1 MTTVLVTRPAG
12 AGDPLVAELEVHGYR
27 VSAVPTV
34 VTRRISVVWPDL
46 TRYDWIVLTSAA
58 GVSSLPGTVG
68 GPRWAVVGTSTADAL
83 RARGVEA
90 DFVPEVANGAAL
102 GATLPDPDGA
112 RVLLVRAS
120 LGGADLPAALRAR
133 GALVEELTVYETVEG
148 PAASAAGLLSAVSL
162 PDLAAIVFASGSA
175 VRGYIKLGGRTDRPA
190 ITIGPRTTAVARK
203 FGFGVVVEAATPTV
217 RDLAAAVVRAI
228 PVEVREDA

>member
-12 AGDPLVAELEVHGYR
+12 AGDPLVAELEARGYR
-27 VSAVPTV
+27 VRAVPTV
-34 VTRRISVVWPDL
+34 VTRPISVEWPDL

-58 GVSSLPGTVG
+58 GVSSLPGTAG
-68 GPRWAVVGTSTADAL
+68 GPRWAVVGASTADAL

-90 DFVPEVANGAAL
+90 DFVPEEANGTAL
-102 GATLPDPDGA
+102 GETLPGAEGA

-120 LGGADLPAALRAR
+120 LGGADLPTALRAR
-133 GALVEELTVYETVEG
+133 GAIVEELTAYETVEG
-148 PAASAAGLLSAVSL
+148 PAAAAAGVMSAVSL

-175 VRGYIKLGGRTDRPA
+175 VRGYVKLGGRTDLPA
-190 ITIGPRTTAVARK
+190 ITIGPRTAAVARES
-203 FGFGVVVEAATPTV
+203 GFGVVVEAATPNV

-228 PVEVREDA
+228 PVEVRKDA

>member
-12 AGDPLVAELEVHGYR
+12 AGDPLVAELEARGYR

-34 VTRRISVVWPDL
+34 VTRPISVEWPDL

-58 GVSSLPGTVG
+58 GVSSLPGIVG
-68 GPRWAVVGTSTADAL
+68 GPRWAAVGESTASAL

-90 DFVPEVANGAAL
+90 DFVPDDSNGAAL

-120 LGGADLPAALRAR
+120 LGGADLPATLRAR

-148 PAASAAGLLSAVSL
+148 PAESAVALVSATYM
-162 PDLAAIVFASGSA
+162 PDLAAVVFASGSA
-175 VRGYIKLGGRTDRPA
+175 VRGYVKLGGRIDVPA
-190 ITIGPRTTAVARK
+190 ITIGPRTSAVVREV
-203 FGFGVVVEAATPTV
+203 GFGVVVEAATPTV
-217 RDLAAAVVRAI
+217 RDLAAAVTEAVPI
-228 PVEVREDA
+228 EVRSDA

>member
-12 AGDPLVAELEVHGYR
+12 AGDPLVAALEAHGYR
-27 VSAVPTV
+27 VSAVPTA
-34 VTRRISVVWPDL
+34 VTRPVSVEWPDL
-46 TRYDWIVLTSAA
+46 NLYDWIVLTSAA
-58 GVSSLPGTVG
+58 GVSSLPGIVG
-68 GPRWAVVGTSTADAL
+68 GPRWAVVGESTADAL
-83 RARGVEA
+83 RARGVDA
-90 DFVPEVANGAAL
+90 DFVPLVANGAAL

-133 GALVEELTVYETVEG
+133 GALVDELTVYETVEG
-148 PAASAAGLLSAVSL
+148 PATSAARLMSAVSL

-175 VRGYIKLGGRTDRPA
+175 VRGYVKLGGRTDLPA
-190 ITIGPRTTAVARK
+190 ITIGPRTTAVARE
-203 FGFGVVVEAATPTV
+203 FGFGVVVEATTPNV

-228 PVEVREDA
+228 PIEVPKDA

>member
-1 MTTVLVTRPAG
+1 MTTVLVTRPAA
-12 AGDPLVAELEVHGYR
+12 AGDPLVAELEAHGYW
-27 VSAVPTV
+27 VIAVPTV
-34 VTRRISVVWPDL
+34 VTRPISVEWPDL

-58 GVSSLPGTVG
+58 GVSFLPGIAG
-68 GPRWAVVGTSTADAL
+68 GPRWAVVGESTADAL

-90 DFVPEVANGAAL
+90 DFVPEEANGAAL
-102 GATLPDPDGA
+102 GETLPDPDGA

-175 VRGYIKLGGRTDRPA
+175 VRGYVALGGRTNLPA
-190 ITIGPRTTAVARK
+190 ITIGPRTTDVARE
-203 FGFGVVVEAATPTV
+203 FGFGVVVEATTPNV

-228 PVEVREDA
+228 PIEAGKDA